1 MIRNIIF
8 DMGNVL
14 IKFVPSRIV
23 EELGLDSKE
32 DEELLLST
40 IFHTGEWHLTDLGV
54 LTELD
59 LWNSVSQKLPG
70 HLLGYA
76 HDIILE
82 WDRNLVP
89 VPGMEDIIRMCR
101 EGGYKIY
108 LLSNAS
114 LRQPLYFPHIPGSQ
128 YFDGT
133 VVSALVGI
141 CKPDRRI
148 YEYLLF
154 KYGLKAE
161 ECIFIDDL
169 PANIEAAKEV
179 GIHGILFDG
188 DVQKLKSSLP
198 LGAGDRAAE

>member
-14 IKFVPSRIV
+14 IKFVPSQIV
-23 EELGLDSKE
+23 EELGLTSKE
-32 DEELLLST
+32 DEELLLKT
-40 IFHTGEWHLTDLGV
+40 VFHSGEWHQTDLGTM
-54 LTELD
+54 TELD
-59 LWNSVSQKLPG
+59 LWNSVSQKLPK
-70 HLLGYA
+70 HLLSYA

-82 WDRNLVP
+82 WDKDLVP
-89 VPGMEDIIRMCR
+89 VPGMEDFVRTCK
-101 EGGYKIY
+101 EKGYKIY

-114 LRQPLYFPHIPGSQ
+114 LRQPLYFPRIPGNQ

-133 VVSALVGI
+133 VISAILGI

-161 ECIFIDDL
+161 ECVFIDDL
-169 PANIEAAKEV
+169 PANIEAANEV

-188 DVQKLKSSLP
+188 DVQNLKKSLSP
-198 LGAGDRAAE
+198 FFS

>member
-14 IKFVPSRIV
+14 IKFVPSQIV
-23 EELGLDSKE
+23 EELGLTSKE
-32 DEELLLST
+32 DEELLLKT
-40 IFHTGEWHLTDLGV
+40 VFHSGEWHQTDLGTM
-54 LTELD
+54 TELD
-59 LWNSVSQKLPG
+59 LWNSVSQKLPK
-70 HLLGYA
+70 HLLSYA

-82 WDRNLVP
+82 WDKDLVP
-89 VPGMEDIIRMCR
+89 VPGMEDFVRTCK
-101 EGGYKIY
+101 EKGHKIY

-114 LRQPLYFPHIPGSQ
+114 LRQPLYFPRIPGNQ

-133 VVSALVGI
+133 VISAILGI

-161 ECIFIDDL
+161 ECVFIDDL
-169 PANIEAAKEV
+169 PANIEAANEV

-188 DVQKLKSSLP
+188 DVQNLKKALSPFFS
-198 LGAGDRAAE
+198 

>member
-14 IKFVPSRIV
+14 IKFTPSQIV
-23 EELGLDSKE
+23 EELGIESKE
-32 DEELLLST
+32 DKELLLNT
-40 IFHTGEWHLTDLGV
+40 IFHTGEWHLTDLGTM
-54 LTELD
+54 TEVD
-59 LWNSVSQKLPG
+59 LWNSVSQKLPE
-70 HLLGYA
+70 HLRGYA

-82 WDRNLVP
+82 WDKNLVP
-89 VPGMEDIIRMCR
+89 VPGMEEVVRMCK
-101 EGGYKIY
+101 EAGYNVY

-114 LRQPLYFPHIPGSQ
+114 LRQPLYFPRIPGSQ

-133 VVSALVGI
+133 VISAILGI
-141 CKPDRRI
+141 CKPDRKI

-188 DVQKLKSSLP
+188 DIDNLKRCLP
-198 LGAGDRAAE
+198 LRYNIQQ

>member
-14 IKFVPSRIV
+14 IKFTPSQIV
-23 EELGLDSKE
+23 EELGLESKE
-32 DEELLLST
+32 DEELLLKT
-40 IFHTGEWHLTDLGV
+40 VFHSGEWHLTDLGTM
-54 LTELD
+54 TEVD
-59 LWNSVSQKLPG
+59 LWNSVSQKLPE

-82 WDRNLVP
+82 WDKNLVP
-89 VPGMEDIIRMCR
+89 VPGMEEVVRMCK
-101 EGGYKIY
+101 ENGYNVY

-114 LRQPLYFPHIPGSQ
+114 LRQPLYFPRIPGSQ

-133 VVSALVGI
+133 VVSAIVGI
-141 CKPDRRI
+141 CKPDREI

-169 PANIEAAKEV
+169 PKNIEAANAV

-188 DVQKLKSSLP
+188 DVENLKKIIKGGGLCC
-198 LGAGDRAAE
+198 

>member
-1 MIRNIIF
+1 
-8 DMGNVL
+8 MGNVL
-14 IKFVPSRIV
+14 IKFDPPQIV

-32 DEELLLST
+32 EKELLLKT
-40 IFHTGEWHLTDLGV
+40 IFFTGEWHLTDLGV
-54 LTELD
+54 MTEAD
-59 LWNSVSQKLPG
+59 LFKSVSQKLPK

-82 WDRNLVP
+82 WDKNLVP
-89 VPGMEDIIRMCR
+89 VPGMEEVVRMCK
-101 EGGYKIY
+101 EKGYKIY

-114 LRQPLYFPHIPGSQ
+114 LRQPLYFPRIPGSQ
-128 YFDGT
+128 FFDGT
-133 VVSALVGI
+133 VISAILGI

-161 ECIFIDDL
+161 ECVFIDDL
-169 PANIEAAKEV
+169 PANIEAANEV

-188 DVQKLKSSLP
+188 NVQNLKNLLDHSL
-198 LGAGDRAAE
+198 

>member
-1 MIRNIIF
+1 
-8 DMGNVL
+8 MGNVL
-14 IKFVPSRIV
+14 IKFDPPQIV

-32 DEELLLST
+32 EKELLLKT
-40 IFHTGEWHLTDLGV
+40 IFFTGEWHLTDLGV
-54 LTELD
+54 MTEID
-59 LWNSVSQKLPG
+59 LWNSVSQKLPK

-82 WDRNLVP
+82 WDKNLVP
-89 VPGMEDIIRMCR
+89 VPGME
-101 EGGYKIY
+101 EFVHKLKEEGYKIY

-114 LRQPLYFPHIPGSQ
+114 LRQPLYFPRIPGSQ

-133 VVSALVGI
+133 VISAILGI

-161 ECIFIDDL
+161 ECVFIDDL
-169 PANIEAAKEV
+169 PANIEAANEV

-188 DVQKLKSSLP
+188 NVQNLKNLLDHSL
-198 LGAGDRAAE
+198 

>member
-14 IKFVPSRIV
+14 IKFVPSQIV
-23 EELGLDSKE
+23 EELGLESKE
-32 DEELLLST
+32 DEELLLRT
-40 IFHTGEWHLTDLGV
+40 VFHSGEWHQTDLGAM
-54 LTELD
+54 TEID
-59 LWNSVSQKLPG
+59 LWNSVSQKLPK
-70 HLLGYA
+70 HLLPYA
-76 HDIILE
+76 YDIILE
-82 WDRNLVP
+82 WDKDMVP
-89 VPGMEDIIRMCR
+89 VPGMDDFVRTCKEK
-101 EGGYKIY
+101 GYKIY

-114 LRQPLYFPHIPGSQ
+114 LRQPLYFPRIPGNQ

-133 VVSALVGI
+133 VISAILGI

-161 ECIFIDDL
+161 ECVFIDDL
-169 PANIEAAKEV
+169 PANIEAANEV

-188 DVQKLKSSLP
+188 DVQNLKKSLSP
-198 LGAGDRAAE
+198 FFS